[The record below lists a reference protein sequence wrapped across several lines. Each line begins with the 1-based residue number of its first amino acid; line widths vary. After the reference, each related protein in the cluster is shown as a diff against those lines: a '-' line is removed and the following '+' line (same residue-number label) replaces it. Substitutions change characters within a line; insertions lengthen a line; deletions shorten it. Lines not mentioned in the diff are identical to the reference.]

1 MAPPSNG
8 LVLDKAT
15 GDAVLQASSRRQR
28 IVNCDPAAQLRAANS
43 RKTIMPIRFST
54 EAANADVLG
63 DDADTSAPERSPKA
77 AGADGSL
84 PQRFSRPQ
92 YGDRRSGEPQAG
104 QAKPGKDIN
113 AAGFI
118 KDKDSSKP

>member
-1 MAPPSNG
+1 MRFRPTAEVARPAHSETT
-8 LVLDKAT
+8 DRA
-15 GDAVLQASSRRQR
+15 
-28 IVNCDPAAQLRAANS
+28 AAQNATR

-63 DDADTSAPERSPKA
+63 DDADSSTPERSRRA
-77 AGADGSL
+77 AGADGKL
-84 PQRFSRPQ
+84 RQRFSRPQ
-92 YGDRRSGEPQAG
+92 QGDRKSGEPQAD

-113 AAGFI
+113 AAGFV